1 MSSAD
6 NTHFMLNE
14 LSDQIIATVVR
25 DRRGLQQY
33 VLVDDETRTGIKG
46 VSGIVLETESWLIAI
61 RVAVLEKFVRGRL
74 SAKELVEKND
84 LPIEDVVPF

>member
-1 MSSAD
+1 
-6 NTHFMLNE
+6 MLNE

-25 DRRGLQQY
+25 DRHWFQQY
-33 VLVDDETRTGIKG
+33 VLVDDEAIAGIKG

-61 RVAVLEKFVRGRL
+61 RVAGLAKFVRDHL

-84 LPIEDVVPF
+84 LPIEDVIPF